1 MNKKI
6 TLLVLLCISFSTLIS
21 QEKIKG
27 NKNITTVKT
36 DLKAFSKV
44 VIQNDFKVNLQKSDS
59 PAVEIETDENIH
71 DAIIVSEMNETL
83 TISTSKKI
91 RASKKLLITIHYNQ
105 PLEVLTVKDDAE
117 VASVTTLKT
126 PNFTLN
132 IDDYAKAELTI
143 QSDDFTLKNGNK
155 SRIPLRSKSKLTVD
169 SKKAHLFFNE
179 SSNTDLAIN
188 NDSLKVIMSDRSTVN
203 ISGTV
208 NFLEATTSDS
218 SDFEGK
224 DLNVKSVETTVK
236 GSSNFVIM
244 AIDSINL
251 NASEKGKTE
260 VYGSPKITLSKFTDT
275 SKLFKKEL

>member
-155 SRIPLRSKSKLTVD
+155 SRIPLRSKSKLIVD

>member
-44 VIQNDFKVNLQKSDS
+44 VIKNDFKVNLQKSDS